1 MRTLSIASTGMLAQQ
16 TNVDVISNNIA
27 NMNTTGFKRQ
37 RAAFQDLLYQQ
48 ETRAGSSTDSS
59 GTAKIPTGIQIGS
72 GVKTGSVYRITEQG
86 APNQTSN
93 RYDIAVQGRGYFQMQ
108 LPSGETGYTRD
119 GSFQLSDQ
127 GELVTADGNAV
138 EPGIT
143 IPADAVD
150 VAISKTGLV
159 QVKVA
164 GAAEMQT
171 VGQLQLA
178 TFVNEAGLEA
188 QGGNVFTETSASGTA
203 TIAAPGDPGFGT
215 TLQGFVEASNVNPVS
230 EITALITAQRAYEMN
245 SRVVK
250 TADEM
255 LATSSQMR

>member
-48 ETRAGSSTDSS
+48 ETRPGSAAGGD
-59 GTAKIPTGIQIGS
+59 GQAKVPTGIQIGA
-72 GVKTGSVYRITEQG
+72 GVKTGGVYRITEQG
-86 APNQTSN
+86 APNQTGN
-93 RYDIAVQGRGYFQMQ
+93 RYDIAIQGRGYFQVT
-108 LPSGETGYTRD
+108 LPSGQIGFTRD
-119 GSFQLSDQ
+119 GSFQLSEQ
-127 GELVTADGNAV
+127 GELVTADGFRV
-138 EPGIT
+138 EPT
-143 IPADAVD
+143 IVIPPEAVD
-150 VAISKTGLV
+150 VAISKTGEV
-159 QVKVA
+159 QVKLA
-164 GAAEMQT
+164 NDPALQT
-171 VGQLQLA
+171 VGQIQLA

-188 QGGNVFTETSASGTA
+188 QGGNLFLETASSGQPTV
-203 TIAAPGDPGFGT
+203 AAPGQPGFGD

-255 LATSSQMR
+255 LATSSQLR